1 MRASGHSAPRPLFAH
16 LNQVTQM
23 STGMVFAIIIT
34 VLLLWL
40 VIGGMA
46 AAVVSPLIK
55 QAASRVP
62 PSSEEGSKNAIH

>member
-1 MRASGHSAPRPLFAH
+1 
-16 LNQVTQM
+16 M

-46 AAVVSPLIK
+46 AALVSPLVK

-62 PSSEEGSKNAIH
+62 PSHEKGGKDAIH